1 MSNDGVL
8 RLGADSKVPNPGYL
22 KLLVEFGYPHDL
34 ACSALQAVHNQSLEA
49 AIDWLDR
56 NRDALDATQAQEAEH
71 RPVLAGLPAA
81 APTPEAAAEPVLN
94 SDIRPDGLSRSKL
107 EAERKAHADYKRQKQ
122 MQEERELLKKKEAD
136 AKEVRERYA
145 REKAAKA
152 QQKSAAPAGAAAAA
166 AAAPTPAA
174 VAPKP
179 GNVNAEVVIQVRVP
193 NRPPVTIKGL
203 TGGSSL
209 TELYARV
216 DGECGRS
223 DFVLTQPFP
232 PPVTHFQRGAERTL
246 AELGLCPRAA
256 LTVTDTL
263 SLGKVLQGVGAPP
276 AAAAVHPAPG
286 GFNPFGGG
294 GGGGLPMGPPAPA
307 PAAVAHKYRGPPQ
320 TCLVCQDQLAAE
332 QDARTLGCGH
342 VFHDECLQEWLGEN
356 PNTCPGC
363 NQQA

>member
-1 MSNDGVL
+1 MADGVL
-8 RLGADSKVPNPGYL
+8 RLGADAKVPNPGYL

-34 ACSALQAVHNQSLEA
+34 ACTALVAVHNESLET
-49 AIDWLDR
+49 AIDWLDK
-56 NRDALDATQAQEAEH
+56 NRDALDAVQTETER
-71 RPVLAGLPAA
+71 RPVLAGPPAPATVPAA
-81 APTPEAAAEPVLN
+81 VAAAEPLLN

-152 QQKSAAPAGAAAAA
+152 AQKNAAAAVAPVAAAPAAAS
-166 AAAPTPAA
+166 
-174 VAPKP
+174 APKP
-179 GNVNAEVVIQVRVP
+179 GNANAEVVIQVRIP

-209 TELYARV
+209 AELYARV
-216 DGECGRS
+216 DAECGRS

-232 PPVTHFQRGAERTL
+232 PPVTHFQRGGGQTL

-256 LTVTDTL
+256 LTVTDTA
-263 SLGKVLQGVGAPP
+263 SLGKVSQGVGAPP
-276 AAAAVHPAPG
+276 AVPAPG
-286 GFNPFGGG
+286 FP
-294 GGGGLPMGPPAPA
+294 GLPMGPPVLPPVPAPA

-320 TCLVCQDQLAAE
+320 TCLVCQDQLVAE
-332 QDARTLGCGH
+332 QEARTLGCGH

-363 NQQA
+363 NQQE